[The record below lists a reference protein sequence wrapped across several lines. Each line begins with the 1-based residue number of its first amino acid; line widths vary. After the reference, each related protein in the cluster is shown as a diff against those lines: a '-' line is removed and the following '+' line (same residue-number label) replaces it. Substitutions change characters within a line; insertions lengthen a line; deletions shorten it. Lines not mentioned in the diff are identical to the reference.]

1 MTKMRRSLTGEFKRE
16 AAKQP
21 GDNVTHIARDLDQ
34 HCPRGRCR
42 QTFQVY
48 PKSFLSLRTPG
59 AAYCGVQHPC
69 LQTDQRSPP

>member
-34 HCPRGRCR
+34 HCPRGDADR
-42 QTFQVY
+42 
-48 PKSFLSLRTPG
+48 
-59 AAYCGVQHPC
+59 
-69 LQTDQRSPP
+69 RSKFIPNRFSR

>member
-16 AAKQP
+16 AVKPP

-34 HCPRGRCR
+34 HCPRCDADRR
-42 QTFQVY
+42 SRFIPNRV
-48 PKSFLSLRTPG
+48 LSLRTPG